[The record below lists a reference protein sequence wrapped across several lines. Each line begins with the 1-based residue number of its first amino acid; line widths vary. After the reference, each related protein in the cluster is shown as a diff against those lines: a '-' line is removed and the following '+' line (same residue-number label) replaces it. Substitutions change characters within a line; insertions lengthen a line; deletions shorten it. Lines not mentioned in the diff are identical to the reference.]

1 MSAESAF
8 RSQVQSFGW
17 TRRSEDDNTISTAQ
31 GSFFDRLNPFS
42 GDGYMRLPTHGN
54 DPPPQLPA
62 ASRGEEEALFALSR
76 WDRLMVFGMLVAG
89 AAVCFLVAFLFLPVL
104 ALRPRKFVT
113 LWTVGSLLFISSFA
127 ALQGP
132 VAYIKHLASG
142 PRLPFTACYFGSMAL
157 TLYFSI
163 GLGSTILTIVA
174 AAVQIVALLWYLVS
188 YFPMGKTNLLASR
201 WSTGN

>member
-1 MSAESAF
+1 
-8 RSQVQSFGW
+8 
-17 TRRSEDDNTISTAQ
+17 
-31 GSFFDRLNPFS
+31 
-42 GDGYMRLPTHGN
+42 MRLPTHGN

-132 VAYIKHLASG
+132 VTYVKHLLSG

-157 TLYFSI
+157 TLYFTIS
-163 GLGSTILTIVA
+163 LRSSILTIVA
-174 AAVQIVALLWYLVS
+174 AAVQMVALLWYLVS
-188 YFPMGKTNLLASR
+188 YFPMGKIASSISGDVPDITFSHPSRLLTLVPHQARPACASPAA
-201 WSTGN
+201 S